1 MIIINNQLDNTI
13 SINDLVTALRAIED
27 KSLVANDAVKQMI
40 SDLNY
45 KIVQPAIV
53 SANET
58 AKRADT
64 LVEKSKVHDEAIKAQ
79 DEALTEAKQ
88 GANDA
93 LSRAKSAWDVA
104 TSATNAAS
112 SAQSDA
118 KQATSSVAALLTS
131 VDTLKGTVTGLQAE
145 STMQASEIRNK
156 VTRSDVTGMLTGY
169 ATQEYTQS
177 IVTQKADD
185 WNLNLTKLK
194 NDTQTSVTN
203 LSATVDGLQGVVR
216 DKASQ
221 AQFNELSNLIQTKV
235 ANETFSSKIS
245 QLAEAINLR
254 VTTKDLISQIN
265 LQAGGNGLI
274 QINNGQGKLV
284 MDAGTTVFTG
294 TAFIPGAAISEL
306 SADKITSGTIAT
318 GALKVNL
325 NQGLIDFR
333 TGNGSGTYFT
343 QDQVVF
349 SKHNVEPGFIGIA
362 GSPISNTT
370 TNELSINYHGK
381 NKGGFAVRDIDN
393 LDRQGRLIVS
403 NEDNRWEVHTNNA
416 TYSKLVVGNKDPY
429 FEYHYGTGLQTDVI
443 NGLYLDLS
451 GPSLKYKPVHQ
462 GTGTGIHV
470 SDALISI
477 HGDDTVSAVGCQ
489 LRVQG
494 WSWVAGY
501 VEAMGH
507 SLHSALSL
515 KTNIEPLDTARS
527 LALINQT
534 DLTSFTFKSEVAT
547 GSNFRHFGPIIDD
560 VNQVAQYNTPPE
572 FIAATYGDAPARDD
586 DNIIGALM
594 GAVQELTK
602 RLEKVEKTNGI

>member
-1 MIIINNQLDNTI
+1 MTIISTLDQIIGNLGSMNDQLNGLGKE
-13 SINDLVTALRAIED
+13 S
-27 KSLVANDAVKQMI
+27 DAVKQMI

-45 KIVQPAIV
+45 KVVQPAIV
-53 SANET
+53 SANKT
-58 AKRADT
+58 AKQADA

-93 LSRAKSAWDVA
+93 MIRAKSAWNVA
-104 TSATNAAS
+104 TIATNAAS

-131 VDTLKGTVTGLQAE
+131 VDTLKGTVAGLQAE

-177 IVTQKADD
+177 LATQKADE

-203 LSATVDGLQGVVR
+203 LSATVDGIKRTVAT
-216 DKASQ
+216 KADQ
-221 AQFNELSNLIQTKV
+221 LTVTELSNLIQTKV
-235 ANETFSSKIS
+235 SSGDFTSATTQLKNE
-245 QLAEAINLR
+245 INQR
-254 VTTKDLISQIN
+254 VQVGDVISQIN
-265 LQAGGNGLI
+265 QEAGGNTLI
-274 QINNGQGKLV
+274 QVSNGKKSLIL
-284 MDAGTTVFTG
+284 DAGNTIITG
-294 TAFIPGAAISEL
+294 KAWIPGAAISEL

-343 QDQVVF
+343 KDQVVF
-349 SKHNVEPGFIGIA
+349 SKNNVEPGFIGIA

-416 TYSKLVVGNKDPY
+416 TYAKLVVGNKDPY

-443 NGLYLDLS
+443 NGLYLDSS
-451 GPSLKYKPVHQ
+451 GSSLKYKPVHQ

-477 HGDDTVSAVGCQ
+477 HGDNTISATGCQ

-515 KTNIEPLDTARS
+515 KTNIERLDPAYC

-534 DLTSFTFKSEVAT
+534 DLTSFTFKAEVAS
-547 GSNFRHFGPIIDD
+547 GSNFRHFGPIIDN
-560 VNQVAQYNTPPE
+560 VNQVAQYQIPTE

-602 RLEKVEKTNGI
+602 RIKTLEDKLNE